1 MGTQNKKNTTIHL
14 VLFGLLIFAF
24 LLSAIQPYHRLAWFG
39 QVTPAV
45 LYVLLLVVTYHRF
58 RFTTFAY
65 VMVFFHVLLLLY
77 GAHFTY
83 SNNPLFTELKV
94 QFGWQR
100 NYFDRIGHFAQGF
113 VPAFLF
119 KEFYFRGGYVK
130 KGKVLLGIILLSCLG
145 LSALYELS
153 EFALVKILALPK
165 DFIMGTQGDVF
176 DSHWD
181 ILWAFIGA
189 NIALFV
195 FGFFHDKQMLQLE
208 KEKAC

>member
-119 KEFYFRGGYVK
+119 KE
-130 KGKVLLGIILLSCLG
+130 
-145 LSALYELS
+145 SAHKELS
-153 EFALVKILALPK
+153 RL
-165 DFIMGTQGDVF
+165 
-176 DSHWD
+176 
-181 ILWAFIGA
+181 AFIQLMFTDRFRLFIIQ
-189 NIALFV
+189 NIFST
-195 FGFFHDKQMLQLE
+195 
-208 KEKAC
+208 

>member
-130 KGKVLLGIILLSCLG
+130 KRQSTPWYYSSILFGVEC
-145 LSALYELS
+145 
-153 EFALVKILALPK
+153 
-165 DFIMGTQGDVF
+165 
-176 DSHWD
+176 
-181 ILWAFIGA
+181 
-189 NIALFV
+189 FV
-195 FGFFHDKQMLQLE
+195 RIK
-208 KEKAC
+208 